1 MQKHYA
7 NKLFYFS
14 NCIIASLLVL
24 YFLNY
29 YTTFSKKN
37 FFHVV
42 INNSSLNFIS
52 NYELNFC
59 NNMYGPIQIYNKN
72 FCENIINK
80 FSEDENIYSNKSI
93 SHQIMNNIEKR
104 LEKKNFRVIKNNF
117 AYEKFESTPSFYSIA
132 LNDVFSKQFS
142 YDKDLRITLEDIK
155 NEIVPLIDEEIIKFF
170 KNNLHNNELDFS
182 KNNSLFDG
190 REVDYH
196 DLLTDDLIKIVL
208 NEKYS
213 SKKNL
218 MRKFYGIL
226 KGLKNNSF
234 EDFEDL
240 NLITFNKSD
249 KKLLKEYG
257 DYLHNLKLNNK
268 NINYIIKKIV
278 IKFYSVLREDPKF
291 FYDLYFFNK

>member
-37 FFHVV
+37 FFYVV

-59 NNMYGPIQIYNKN
+59 NNMYGPIQIYNNN
-72 FCENIINK
+72 FCENTINK

-117 AYEKFESTPSFYSIA
+117 AYIKFESTPSFYSIA

-155 NEIVPLIDEEIIKFF
+155 NQIVPLIDEEIIKFF

-196 DLLTDDLIKIVL
+196 NLLTDDLIKIVL

-226 KGLKNNSF
+226 EGLINNSL
-234 EDFEDL
+234 EDL